1 MVNARTECWGFYF
14 EGCFNVSIR
23 PRINTITGYRVSLR
37 FLLDQK
43 NAESTLLHIKNLFN
57 FGQVSV
63 RTETKD
69 VYRYSNDSFKGLL
82 PVRDYFLT
90 FKLKTNKADS
100 FKHWLEV
107 LTMVLNKEHLVV
119 EGLVKIR
126 AIAKVINLKNSLS
139 VKTGSAKP

>member
-1 MVNARTECWGFYF
+1 MTHGCQVLQMLKVALIVVN
-14 EGCFNVSIR
+14 IR

-43 NAESTLLHIKNLFN
+43 NAESTLLHIRDLFN
-57 FGQVSV
+57 FGQVFV
-63 RTETKD
+63 REDTNG

-90 FKLKTNKADS
+90 FKLKTKKADS

-107 LTMVLNKEHLVV
+107 LTVVLNKEHLVL
-119 EGLVKIR
+119 EGLEKIR
-126 AIAKVINLKNSLS
+126 AIAKIININISLNG
-139 VKTGSAKP
+139 KTGSSKP